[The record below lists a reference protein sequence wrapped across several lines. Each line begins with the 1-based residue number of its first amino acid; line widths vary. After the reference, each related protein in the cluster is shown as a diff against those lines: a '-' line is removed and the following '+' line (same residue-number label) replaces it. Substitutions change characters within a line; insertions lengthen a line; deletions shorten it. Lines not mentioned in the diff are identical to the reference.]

1 MKKVIVIVGLIL
13 ASTLTFGQTK
23 LVKDTNG
30 NYVSVKQP
38 KRVIEDRLLGKNML
52 TANGDSYPIYV
63 TERGKYYV
71 VRTAKT
77 SGKEYKQ
84 YIQLDNQ

>member
-23 LVKDTNG
+23 LVKNAEG
-30 NYVSVKQP
+30 NYVTEKAVK
-38 KRVIEDRLLGKNML
+38 KASADKLLGKNMF

-71 VRTAKT
+71 IRTAKT

-84 YIQLDNQ
+84 YITIID

>member
-23 LVKDTNG
+23 LVQDTNG
-30 NYVSVKQP
+30 NYVTQKATKKAS
-38 KRVIEDRLLGKNML
+38 EDRLLGKNML

-84 YIQLDNQ
+84 YIQIEN